1 MDLSSYAI
9 WWAVLIAITSL
20 NAYRYLLRNVLM

>member
-9 WWAVLIAITSL
+9 TQRLLDVSL
-20 NAYRYLLRNVLM
+20 VRC